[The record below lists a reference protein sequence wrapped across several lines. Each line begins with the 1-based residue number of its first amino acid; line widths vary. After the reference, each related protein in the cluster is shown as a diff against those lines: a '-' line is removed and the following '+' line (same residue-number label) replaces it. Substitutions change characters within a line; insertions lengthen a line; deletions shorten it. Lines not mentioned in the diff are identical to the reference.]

1 MPVRMYKKR
10 DIVKVSDPTKNCWY
24 IAKITG
30 TIKLKS
36 TNSIMYKYVRLGLK
50 IDRETA
56 HLEKI
61 RGMCSANVIRKI
73 SPREEV
79 CVQRIS

>member
-1 MPVRMYKKR
+1 MSGIVYKKGE
-10 DIVKVSDPTKNCWY
+10 IVKVLDSTKMCWY

-30 TIKLKS
+30 TIKSKPA
-36 TNSIMYKYVRLGLK
+36 NSIMYKYVRLGLK

-61 RGMCSANVIRKI
+61 RGMCSANVIRKV
-73 SPREEV
+73 SPGEEV

>member
-1 MPVRMYKKR
+1 MPERVYKKR
-10 DIVKVSDPTKNCWY
+10 DIVKVLDPTKECWY
-24 IAKITG
+24 IARITG
-30 TIKLKS
+30 TIKSKS
-36 TNSIMYKYVRLGLK
+36 INSIMYKYVRLGLK
-50 IDRETA
+50 IDRGTA

-61 RGMCSANVIRKI
+61 RGMCSANVIRKV